1 MNPHFQN
8 VVKQRLKIYFDVKGL
23 ILNPGTKTGT
33 LYIFKI
39 VYLKVKEIFF
49 KDTHF
54 SIRLFNREAPQ
65 AKGDHL
71 RNVLRQ

>member
-1 MNPHFQN
+1 MSEFMNPHFQN

-39 VYLKVKEIFF
+39 VYLKVK
-49 KDTHF
+49 
-54 SIRLFNREAPQ
+54 
-65 AKGDHL
+65 
-71 RNVLRQ
+71 

>member
-23 ILNPGTKTGT
+23 ILDPGTKTET

-39 VYLKVKEIFF
+39 VYLKVK
-49 KDTHF
+49 
-54 SIRLFNREAPQ
+54 
-65 AKGDHL
+65 
-71 RNVLRQ
+71 